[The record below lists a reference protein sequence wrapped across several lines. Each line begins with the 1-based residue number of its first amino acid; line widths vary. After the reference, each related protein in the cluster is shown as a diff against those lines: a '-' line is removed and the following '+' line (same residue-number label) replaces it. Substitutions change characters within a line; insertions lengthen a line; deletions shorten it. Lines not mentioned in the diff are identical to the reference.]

1 MRIRIFYRIVLLSA
15 LAFFTLLMLRLSLP
29 YTVMRSDIDFLQT
42 KQNVYHIGYWRIS
55 FYIHVFTSCLVLV
68 AGFTQ
73 FNPWLLRRYPRI
85 HRRMG
90 WIYLVTVVGIS
101 GPASFMMAWHANGGL
116 PARTSFT
123 LLSFLWVVFTC
134 YAGWMAMRRR
144 FAAHGAFMFRSYA
157 LTLSAI
163 TLRLY
168 TYFSVYLPLYA
179 SPRDIYITT
188 AWLSWVPNLIIAEML
203 IRGGWV
209 EKIYSS
215 HS

>member
-203 IRGGWV
+203 IRRGWV